1 MWQQEQPE
9 DGGVGNLVVKG
20 LTMEVK
26 ERRVDTDVISGGGG
40 GVTVEASHANIAFT
54 VCRLHILTDVRTQ
67 LK

>member
-1 MWQQEQPE
+1 MWQQEEPE

-26 ERRVDTDVISGGGG
+26 ERRVDTDVISD
-40 GVTVEASHANIAFT
+40 GVGLECEPSRADIGLL
-54 VCRLHILTDVRTQ
+54 CIGYILTDGITQ